1 MDSENREHSVNGSS
15 PHGNTLL
22 TGSQRKTAWL
32 VRADRKSMIPKMT
45 TLNNCVR
52 TVCQSLKQMGYS
64 SQQTQWAPLLS
75 AKNSNLRLQGAT
87 AQQYWTTDIINL
99 DFCWSWEF
107 GICNSNR
114 STPHALSPLLRPI
127 WRLFNADVN
136 VLFLPIKQKNRVW
149 KPWPPLLVLLS
160 S

>member
-22 TGSQRKTAWL
+22 TGSQRKTASL